1 VEYLRDYY
9 GISRTPKAREIK
21 KNHGNARVSS
31 SVENNHGNT
40 AISGGTNMAA
50 ILRPV

>member
-21 KNHGNARVSS
+21 KNTEMRGFHHPWGK
-31 SVENNHGNT
+31 NHGNT
-40 AISGGTNMAA
+40 AISGGKKNW
-50 ILRPV
+50 PPS